1 MRSPNFLILDEPTN
15 DLDIPTLNIL
25 EDYLRNFRGCL
36 IVISH
41 DRYFMDK
48 VVDHL
53 FVFHG
58 DGHIQD
64 FPGNYTQYRLE
75 QGTKTKEPRANT
87 TENKTEKI
95 KTEQKR
101 RLSFKEK
108 KELEQLNLLLPQLEA
123 EKAQLESILASGTAS
138 ADEIT
143 TTSQR
148 YQQLLEE
155 LDTAEMR
162 WLELSEFAE

>member
-1 MRSPNFLILDEPTN
+1 
-15 DLDIPTLNIL
+15 
-25 EDYLRNFRGCL
+25 
-36 IVISH
+36 
-41 DRYFMDK
+41 MDK

-155 LDTAEMR
+155 LDIAEMR